1 MNLKTAFL
9 LFSITSIFLSCNQ
22 SKTDVI
28 SMPKSVETD
37 TFIKNV
43 DSETFK
49 NLVNSGQGIVL
60 DVRTIGEVAQGHI
73 PNATV
78 ADIYQRD
85 FVEKINQLPKDKEV
99 YVYCTV
105 GARSSQAAQILVNN
119 GFKKVYNLNRGI
131 IDWARNGYPL
141 EK

>member
-9 LFSITSIFLSCNQ
+9 LFTITLIFLSCNQ
-22 SKTDVI
+22 SKTEVNSI
-28 SMPKSVETD
+28 PKSVETD

-43 DSETFK
+43 DSKTFK
-49 NLVNSGQGIVL
+49 NLIDSGQGIVL
-60 DVRTIGEVAQGHI
+60 DVRTLGEVSQGHI

-105 GARSSQAAQILVNN
+105 GARSSQAAQVLINN
-119 GFKKVYNLNRGI
+119 GFKKVYNLNGGI
-131 IDWARNGYPL
+131 IDWTRNAYPL

>member
-9 LFSITSIFLSCNQ
+9 LFTITSIFLSCNQ
-22 SKTDVI
+22 GKTEGNSI
-28 SMPKSVETD
+28 PKSVETD

-43 DSETFK
+43 DSGTFK
-49 NLVNSGQGIVL
+49 KLVDSGQGIVL
-60 DVRTIGEVAQGHI
+60 DVRTVREVAQGHI
-73 PNATV
+73 PNAAV
-78 ADIYQRD
+78 ADIYQSD
-85 FVEKINQLPKDKEV
+85 FVKKINQLPKDKEV

-105 GARSSQAAQILVNN
+105 GARSSQAAQVLVNN
-119 GFKKVYNLNRGI
+119 GFKKVYNLNGGI

>member
-9 LFSITSIFLSCNQ
+9 LFTITLIFLSCNQ
-22 SKTDVI
+22 SKTEVNSI
-28 SMPKSVETD
+28 PTSVETD

-43 DSETFK
+43 DSKTFK
-49 NLVNSGQGIVL
+49 NLIDSGQGIVL

-105 GARSSQAAQILVNN
+105 GARSSQAAQVLVNN
-119 GFKKVYNLNRGI
+119 GFKKVYNLNGGI
-131 IDWARNGYPL
+131 IDWARNAYPL

>member
-9 LFSITSIFLSCNQ
+9 LFTITLIFLSCNQ
-22 SKTDVI
+22 SKTEVNSI
-28 SMPKSVETD
+28 PKSVETD

-43 DSETFK
+43 DSKTFK
-49 NLVNSGQGIVL
+49 NLIDSGQGIVL
-60 DVRTIGEVAQGHI
+60 DVRTIGEVYQGHI

-105 GARSSQAAQILVNN
+105 GARSSQAAQVLINN
-119 GFKKVYNLNRGI
+119 GFKKVYNLNGGI
-131 IDWARNGYPL
+131 IDWARNAYPI

>member
-1 MNLKTAFL
+1 
-9 LFSITSIFLSCNQ
+9 
-22 SKTDVI
+22 
-28 SMPKSVETD
+28 MPKSVETD